1 MRIAVC
7 GAQNTGKTTL
17 LNDFLV
23 CWPQY
28 KTLNK
33 NYRDIIAENQLTHSS
48 ATTQKTQQIIRDW
61 MFENLNSNSKDDNIV
76 YDRCLLDNLIYTL
89 WSYKYNPGSIDGK
102 FVDETIEM
110 TKESMRKLD
119 IIFYIPAD
127 KCNFN
132 IVNDSF
138 RDTNAQYRNQI
149 DLLFKGIISEYTDN
163 FDADVFWPKNDS
175 PGVIEISGTREQRL
189 LQIGDYIQP
198 DGSLYGEEHSI
209 LNPEQLNLMETIL
222 KEQQNQLTH
231 EAEIDNIKHQ
241 LH

>member
-1 MRIAVC
+1 MRIAFC

-17 LNDFLV
+17 IKDFLV

-33 NYRDIIAENQLTHSS
+33 TYRDIIAEKKLTHSS
-48 ATTQKTQQIIRDW
+48 ATTQETQRVIRDW
-61 MFENLNSNSKDDNIV
+61 MYENFKSNTTDDNIV

-89 WSYKYNPGSIDGK
+89 WSYRYNPGSIDSD
-102 FVDETIEM
+102 FVNESIEI

-127 KCNFN
+127 KCNFS

-138 RDTNAQYRNQI
+138 RDINEQYRNQI
-149 DLLFKGIISEYTDN
+149 DQLFKGIISEYTDN

-175 PGVIEISGTREQRL
+175 PGVIEIFGTREQRL
-189 LQIGDYIQP
+189 LHIGDYIQP

-209 LNPEQLNLMETIL
+209 LNPEQLNLMETML
-222 KEQQNQLTH
+222 KEQQGQLEH
-231 EAEIDNIKHQ
+231 ETEIKSIMLQ
-241 LH
+241 

>member
-1 MRIAVC
+1 MRIAFC

-17 LNDFLV
+17 IKDFLV

-33 NYRDIIAENQLTHSS
+33 SYRDVISEKGLTHSS
-48 ATTQKTQQIIRDW
+48 ATTQETQQIIRDW
-61 MFENLNSNSKDDNIV
+61 MFDNLKSNTKDDNIV

-89 WSYKYNPGSIDGK
+89 WSYKYKPGSIDGK
-102 FVDETIEM
+102 FVDESIEM

-127 KCNFN
+127 KCNFG
-132 IVNDSF
+132 IVDDSF

-149 DLLFKGIISEYTDN
+149 DQLFKGIIHEYTDN
-163 FDADVFWPKNDS
+163 YDSDVFWPKNDS

-198 DGSLYGEEHSI
+198 DGTLYGEEHSI
-209 LNPEQLNLMETIL
+209 LNPEQLNLMETML
-222 KEQQNQLTH
+222 KEQQSQLTH
-231 EAEIDNIKHQ
+231 EKEIKSVMHQ
-241 LH
+241 